1 MAEDSMSLF
10 NLLVSK
16 TIMHVPGPIVG
27 IFAKGY
33 IAGEELKH
41 AVSVTRD
48 LNSKGMMAT
57 IDILGEFIKT
67 RDEAT
72 YFKEQCFEILKG
84 IDREKLDAN
93 LSLKPTQ
100 LGLELDK
107 EFAFANIHEIVAL
120 AASLN
125 NFVRIDM
132 EDHPCTDDTLEFF
145 RRLREEFPGHV
156 GVVLQAY
163 LRRTLDD
170 IERLS
175 DGLIHFRLCKGI
187 YNEPR
192 EVAYKDMA
200 IINRSFVCCLDKMFE
215 KGAYVGIATHD
226 EKLVFESLQL
236 IKKYGLKREDYEFQ
250 MLLGVDPG
258 LREILVKEGHRLRV
272 YVPFGKSWLPYSKR
286 RLKENPSIAQHAL
299 RQMLGMKS
307 KSV

>member
-1 MAEDSMSLF
+1 MSLF
-10 NLLVSK
+10 NFLVSK

-27 IFAKGY
+27 IFARGY

-41 AVSVTRD
+41 AVEVTRD
-48 LNSKGMMAT
+48 LNHKGMMAT
-57 IDILGEFIKT
+57 IDILGEFIKKK
-67 RDEAT
+67 DEAT
-72 YFKEQCFEILKG
+72 YFKEQCLEILKG
-84 IDREKLDAN
+84 IDREQLDAN

-100 LGLELDK
+100 MGLELDK
-107 EFAFANIHEIVAL
+107 EFAFANIREIVEL
-120 AASLN
+120 AAGLN

-156 GVVLQAY
+156 GVVLQSY

-170 IERLS
+170 IEALS
-175 DGLIHFRLCKGI
+175 DGLLHFRLCKGI

-192 EVAYKDMA
+192 EIAYKDMT
-200 IINRSFVCCLDKMFE
+200 IINRNFVCCLDMMFE

-226 EKLVFESLQL
+226 EKLIFESLQL
-236 IKKYGLKREDYEFQ
+236 IRKYRLQRDDYEFQ
-250 MLLGVDPG
+250 MLLGVDQE
-258 LREILVKEGHRLRV
+258 LRDLLVKDGHRLRV

>member
-1 MAEDSMSLF
+1 MSIF
-10 NLLVSK
+10 NFLVSK

-27 IFAKGY
+27 LFARGY

-41 AVSVTRD
+41 AIAVTRD

-67 RDEAT
+67 REEAT
-72 YFKEQCFEILKG
+72 YFKEQCLEILKG

-100 LGLELDK
+100 MGLELDP
-107 EFAFANIHEIVAL
+107 EFAFANIREIVEL
-120 AASLN
+120 AAGLN

-132 EDHPCTDDTLEFF
+132 EDHSCTDHTIEFF

-156 GVVLQAY
+156 GVVLQSY

-170 IERLS
+170 IEALS
-175 DGLIHFRLCKGI
+175 DGLLHFRLCKGI

-192 EVAYKDMA
+192 RVAYKDMT
-200 IINRSFVCCLDKMFE
+200 IINRSFVCCLDKMFA

-226 EKLVFESLQL
+226 EKLIFESLQL
-236 IKKYGLKREDYEFQ
+236 IRKYALKSDDYEFQ
-250 MLLGVDPG
+250 MLLGVDPE
-258 LREILVKEGHRLRV
+258 LRDMLVAQKHRLRI

-299 RQMLGMKS
+299 RQILGMKS

>member
-1 MAEDSMSLF
+1 MSLF
-10 NLLVSK
+10 NFLVSK

-41 AVSVTRD
+41 AVQVTRD

-57 IDILGEFIKT
+57 IDILGEFIKKK
-67 RDEAT
+67 DEAT
-72 YFKEQCFEILKG
+72 YFKEQCLEILKE
-84 IDREKLDAN
+84 IDREQLDAN

-100 LGLELDK
+100 MGLELDK
-107 EFAFANIHEIVAL
+107 EFAFANIREIVEL
-120 AASLN
+120 AAGLN

-145 RRLREEFPGHV
+145 RRLRDEFPGHV
-156 GVVLQAY
+156 GVVLQSY

-170 IERLS
+170 IEALS
-175 DGLIHFRLCKGI
+175 DGLLHFRLCKGI

-192 EVAYKDMA
+192 EIAYKDMT
-200 IINRSFVCCLDKMFE
+200 IINRSFVCCLDMMFE

-226 EKLVFESLQL
+226 EKLIFESLQL
-236 IKKYGLKREDYEFQ
+236 IRKYGLKRDDYEFQ
-250 MLLGVDPG
+250 MLLGVDPE
-258 LREILVKEGHRLRV
+258 LRDLLVKDGHRLRV

>member
-1 MAEDSMSLF
+1 MSLF
-10 NLLVSK
+10 NYLVSK

-27 IFAKGY
+27 FFAKGY
-33 IAGEELKH
+33 IAGEDLGA
-41 AVSVTRD
+41 AVKTTRD

-67 RDEAT
+67 REEAT
-72 YFKEQCFEILKG
+72 FFKQQCLDILNG
-84 IDREKLDAN
+84 IDKEGLDAN

-100 LGLELDK
+100 MGLELDK
-107 EFAFANIHEIVAL
+107 EFAYANIREIVAL

-163 LRRTLDD
+163 LRRSLDD
-170 IERLS
+170 IEKLS
-175 DGLIHFRLCKGI
+175 DGLLHFRLCKGI

-192 EVAYKDMA
+192 TVAFKDMA
-200 IINRSFVCCLDKMFE
+200 IINRSFVCCLEKMFE
-215 KGAYVGIATHD
+215 KKAYVGIATHD
-226 EKLVFESLQL
+226 EKLVFEAQQL
-236 IKKYGLKREDYEFQ
+236 INKFGLKRDEYEFQ
-250 MLLGVDPG
+250 MLLGVDPE
-258 LREILVKEGHRLRV
+258 LRDLLVAQGHRLRI

-286 RLKENPSIAQHAL
+286 RLKENPSIARHAL
-299 RQMLGMKS
+299 KQMLGM
-307 KSV
+307 

>member
-1 MAEDSMSLF
+1 MSLF

-72 YFKEQCFEILKG
+72 YFKEQCFDILKG
-84 IDREKLDAN
+84 IDKEKLDAN

-107 EFAFANIHEIVAL
+107 EFAFANIREIVTL

-170 IERLS
+170 IESLS
-175 DGLIHFRLCKGI
+175 DGLLHFRLCKGI

-258 LREILVKEGHRLRV
+258 LREILVKAGHRLRV

>member
-1 MAEDSMSLF
+1 MSLF
-10 NLLVSK
+10 NFLVSK

-27 IFAKGY
+27 IFARGY

-41 AVSVTRD
+41 AVEVTRD
-48 LNSKGMMAT
+48 LNRKGMMTT
-57 IDILGEFIKT
+57 IDILGEFVKQK
-67 RDEAT
+67 DEST
-72 YFKEQCFEILKG
+72 YFKEQCLDILKA
-84 IDREKLDAN
+84 IDREGLDAN

-100 LGLELDK
+100 MGLTLDK
-107 EFAFANIHEIVAL
+107 EFAFANIREIVAL
-120 AASLN
+120 AAELN

-145 RRLREEFPGHV
+145 RRLRVEFPGHV
-156 GVVLQAY
+156 GVVLQSY

-170 IERLS
+170 IEALS
-175 DGLIHFRLCKGI
+175 DGLLHFRLCKGI

-192 EVAYKDMA
+192 EIAYKDMS
-200 IINRSFVCCLDKMFE
+200 IINRSFVCSLEKMFE

-226 EKLVFESLQL
+226 EKLVFESLYL
-236 IKKYGLKREDYEFQ
+236 IDKFKLGRDDYEFQ
-250 MLLGVDPG
+250 MLLGVDQE
-258 LREILVKEGHRLRV
+258 LRDLLVKAGHRLRV

>member
-1 MAEDSMSLF
+1 MSLF
-10 NLLVSK
+10 NFLVSK

-27 IFAKGY
+27 IFARGY

-41 AVSVTRD
+41 AVEVTRD
-48 LNSKGMMAT
+48 LNHKGMMAT
-57 IDILGEFIKT
+57 IDILGEFIKKK
-67 RDEAT
+67 DEAT
-72 YFKEQCFEILKG
+72 YFKEQCLEILKG
-84 IDREKLDAN
+84 IDREGLDAN

-100 LGLELDK
+100 MGLELDK
-107 EFAFANIHEIVAL
+107 EFAFANIREIVEL
-120 AASLN
+120 AAGLN

-156 GVVLQAY
+156 GVVLQSY
-163 LRRTLDD
+163 LRRSLDD
-170 IERLS
+170 IEALS
-175 DGLIHFRLCKGI
+175 DGLLHFRLCKGI

-192 EVAYKDMA
+192 EIAYKDMT

-226 EKLVFESLQL
+226 EKLIFESLQL
-236 IKKYGLKREDYEFQ
+236 IRKYRLQRDDYEFQ
-250 MLLGVDPG
+250 MLLGVDQE
-258 LREILVKEGHRLRV
+258 LRDLLVKDGHRLRV

>member
-1 MAEDSMSLF
+1 MSLF

-27 IFAKGY
+27 FFAKSY
-33 IAGEELKH
+33 IAGEDLKD
-41 AVSVTRD
+41 AVAVTRD
-48 LNSKGMMAT
+48 LNSRGIMAT

-67 RDEAT
+67 KDEAT
-72 YFKEQCFEILKG
+72 YFKEQCCSILREIDK
-84 IDREKLDAN
+84 EKLDAN

-100 LGLELDK
+100 LGLELDR
-107 EFAFANIHEIVAL
+107 EFSFANIREIVAL
-120 AASLN
+120 AASLD

-132 EDHPCTDDTLEFF
+132 EDHPCTDDTIEFF

-156 GVVLQAY
+156 GVVLQSY

-170 IERLS
+170 IDNLS
-175 DGLIHFRLCKGI
+175 DGLLHFRLCKGI

-192 EVAYKDMA
+192 RVAFKDMA

-236 IKKYGLKREDYEFQ
+236 IRKYGLKREDYEFQ
-250 MLLGVDPG
+250 MLLGVDPE
-258 LREILVKEGHRLRV
+258 LRDLLVSQGHRLRI

-286 RLKENPSIAQHAL
+286 RLKENPSIARHAL
-299 RQMLGMKS
+299 RQLLGMKP

>member
-1 MAEDSMSLF
+1 MSLF

-27 IFAKGY
+27 FFAKSY
-33 IAGEELKH
+33 IAGEDLKD
-41 AVSVTRD
+41 AVAVTRD
-48 LNSKGMMAT
+48 LNSRGIMAT
-57 IDILGEFIKT
+57 VDILGEFIKT
-67 RDEAT
+67 KDEAT
-72 YFKEQCFEILKG
+72 YFKEQCCAILREIDK
-84 IDREKLDAN
+84 EKLDAN

-100 LGLELDK
+100 LGLELDR
-107 EFAFANIHEIVAL
+107 EFSFANIREIVAL
-120 AASLN
+120 AASLD

-132 EDHPCTDDTLEFF
+132 EDHPCTDDTIEFF

-156 GVVLQAY
+156 GVVLQSY

-170 IERLS
+170 IDNLS
-175 DGLIHFRLCKGI
+175 DGLLHFRLCKGI

-192 EVAYKDMA
+192 RVAFKDMA
-200 IINRSFVCCLDKMFE
+200 IINRSFVCCLEKMFE

-236 IKKYGLKREDYEFQ
+236 IRKYGLKREDYEFQ
-250 MLLGVDPG
+250 MLLGVDPE
-258 LREILVKEGHRLRV
+258 LRDLIVSQGHRLRI

-286 RLKENPSIAQHAL
+286 RLKENPSIARHAL
-299 RQMLGMKS
+299 RQLLGMKP

>member
-1 MAEDSMSLF
+1 MSLF
-10 NLLVSK
+10 NFLVSK

-27 IFAKGY
+27 FFAKGY
-33 IAGEELKH
+33 IAGEDLAA
-41 AVSVTRD
+41 AVKTTKD
-48 LNSKGMMAT
+48 LNSKGMLAT

-67 RDEAT
+67 KEEANF
-72 YFKEQCFEILKG
+72 FKQHCFDILKG
-84 IDREKLDAN
+84 IDKEGLDAN

-107 EFAFANIHEIVAL
+107 EFAFENIREIVTL

-145 RRLREEFPGHV
+145 RRLRDEFTGHV
-156 GVVLQAY
+156 GVVVQSY
-163 LRRTLDD
+163 LRRSLDD
-170 IERLS
+170 IEALS
-175 DGLIHFRLCKGI
+175 DGPLNFRLCKGI

-192 EVAYKDMA
+192 EVAFKDMA
-200 IINRSFVCCLDKMFE
+200 IINRSFTCCLEKMFE
-215 KGAYVGIATHD
+215 KKAYVGIATHD
-226 EKLVFESLQL
+226 EKLVFEAEQL
-236 IKKYGLKREDYEFQ
+236 IKKFGLKREEYEFQ
-250 MLLGVDPG
+250 MLLGVDLE
-258 LREILVKEGHRLRV
+258 LRDILVKQGHRLRI
-272 YVPFGKSWLPYSKR
+272 YVPFGEKWMPYSKR

>member
-1 MAEDSMSLF
+1 MSLF
-10 NLLVSK
+10 NFLVSK

-27 IFAKGY
+27 FFAKGY
-33 IAGEELKH
+33 IAGEELQH
-41 AVSVTRD
+41 AVKVTRD
-48 LNSKGMMAT
+48 LNGKGMMAT

-67 RDEAT
+67 KAEAT
-72 YFKEQCFEILKG
+72 FFKEQCLEILKK
-84 IDREKLDAN
+84 IDEEGLDAN

-100 LGLELDK
+100 MGLELDK
-107 EFAFANIHEIVAL
+107 EFTFDNIREIVAQ
-120 AASLN
+120 AAKLN

-132 EDHPCTDDTLEFF
+132 EDHPCTDDTIEFF
-145 RRLREEFPGHV
+145 RRLRDEFPGHV
-156 GVVLQAY
+156 GVVLQSY

-170 IERLS
+170 IENLS
-175 DGLIHFRLCKGI
+175 DGLLHFRLCKGI

-192 EVAYKDMA
+192 DVAYKDMV
-200 IINRSFVCCLDKMFE
+200 IINRNFVCCLDKMFE

-236 IKKYGLKREDYEFQ
+236 IRKYGLKRDDYEFQ
-250 MLLGVDPG
+250 MLLGVDQE
-258 LREILVKEGHRLRV
+258 LRDMLVAQGHRLRV
-272 YVPFGKSWLPYSKR
+272 YVPFGSSWLPYSKR